1 MGATRKQVAHM
12 LSPKESH
19 NIRVALDNLEEAA
32 VRELEDNDE
41 VPEWLLVSIE
51 KLKQVLE

>member
-1 MGATRKQVAHM
+1 M